1 LKFHCDSQIELAGG
15 DMPSTLDGV
24 QVPMWQTVNVR
35 KGQVL
40 KCGKIA
46 TGCRTYIGIK
56 SGLNVPEYLGSQ
68 ATFTLGLFGGH
79 AGRNLLIG
87 DMLPITAFTSNQLKT
102 VSEDQIPTLSSSWQI
117 AEMYGPH
124 APRDFFTKQDIHTF
138 S

>member
-1 LKFHCDSQIELAGG
+1 SLKFHCDSQIVLAGG

-24 QVPMWQTVNVR
+24 AVPMWQTVNVR

-56 SGLNVPEYLGSQ
+56 GGLNVPDYLGSQ
-68 ATFTLGLFGGH
+68 ATFTLGQFGGH

-87 DMLPITAFTSNQLKT
+87 DMLPITAFTSDEVKALNQ
-102 VSEDQIPTLSSSWQI
+102 DQIPTFSNSWEI
-117 AEMYGPH
+117 AVMY
-124 APRDFFTKQDIHTF
+124 
-138 S
+138 